1 MKLKFLTSMLVAACS
16 LGASGA
22 NAQHMEV
29 VTSDKAA
36 AQSKLTSKNI
46 NWLTSL
52 EDAKTLAKQQGRLVF
67 WVHMLGNIDG
77 YT

>member
-1 MKLKFLTSMLVAACS
+1 MKLKLLTSMILAASCLVAS
-16 LGASGA
+16 SAS
-22 NAQHMEV
+22 AQHMEV

-36 AQSKLTSKNI
+36 SQSKLTSKNI

-52 EDAKTLAKQQGRLVF
+52 EDAKALAKQQGRLIF

>member
-1 MKLKFLTSMLVAACS
+1 MKLKFFTSMLVAACC
-16 LGASGA
+16 LASSNAG
-22 NAQHMEV
+22 AQHMEV
-29 VTSDKAA
+29 VTSDRAA
-36 AQSKLTSKNI
+36 SQSKLTSKNI

-52 EDAKTLAKQQGRLVF
+52 EDAKALAKQQGRLVF